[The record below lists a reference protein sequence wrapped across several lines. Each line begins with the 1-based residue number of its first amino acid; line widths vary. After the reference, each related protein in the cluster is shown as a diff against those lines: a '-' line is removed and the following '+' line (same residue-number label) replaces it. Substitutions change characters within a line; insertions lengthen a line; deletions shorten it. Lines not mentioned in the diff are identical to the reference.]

1 MKKTLLVFELKEFLI
16 FKFIGL
22 DDPGIIGLV
31 PMEDGSVR
39 CLTCGKS
46 VSTMRSAR
54 RHYHL
59 VHSTNKEDR
68 QLCCQICHKTFAV
81 ESYLDDHMRRTHKIT
96 KSMMKNRVMP
106 QE

>member
-59 VHSTNKEDR
+59 VHSTNKQDS
-68 QLCCQICHKTFAV
+68 QICHKTFAV

-96 KSMMKNRVMP
+96 KSMMKNRVL
-106 QE
+106 

>member
-1 MKKTLLVFELKEFLI
+1 
-16 FKFIGL
+16 
-22 DDPGIIGLV
+22 
-31 PMEDGSVR
+31 MEDGMVR

-46 VSTMRSAR
+46 LASMRSAR

>member
-31 PMEDGSVR
+31 PTEDGSVR
-39 CLTCGKS
+39 CLTCGKT
-46 VSTMRSAR
+46 VSSMRSAR

-96 KSMMKNRVMP
+96 KSMLKNRVMP